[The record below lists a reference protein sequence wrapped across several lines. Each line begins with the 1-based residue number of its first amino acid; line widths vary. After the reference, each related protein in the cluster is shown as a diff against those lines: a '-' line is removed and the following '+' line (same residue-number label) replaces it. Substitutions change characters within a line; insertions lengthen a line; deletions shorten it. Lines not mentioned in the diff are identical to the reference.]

1 MPTNLPTTKK
11 AEAFA
16 RRLAT
21 AQVKA
26 KGSHSHIDLEASG
39 KAVAELAFT
48 DEVKGLLSP
57 ADGTVA
63 AKAKLGVKATAMPGD
78 GWANHRASKQHRL
91 GLCVECN
98 PQAQAPAPA
107 AARAAAGSSSSSS
120 SPSPEVINIDTS
132 SLDQVD

>member
-48 DEVKGLLSP
+48 DEVKRDASCS
-57 ADGTVA
+57 
-63 AKAKLGVKATAMPGD
+63 ATFHVTSFHG
-78 GWANHRASKQHRL
+78 AS
-91 GLCVECN
+91 
-98 PQAQAPAPA
+98 
-107 AARAAAGSSSSSS
+107 
-120 SPSPEVINIDTS
+120 
-132 SLDQVD
+132 